1 MRKADRHLLIKQ
13 IISNQTVRTQEEL
26 LRLLEKKGVSATQA
40 TISRDIRDL
49 KIIKAP
55 DETGQA
61 RFEIFQGDRF
71 AQDGQEEERR
81 LIHMI
86 EDVVTKVDRVQFLT
100 IVNTLPDNAQ
110 LITALIDEV
119 DIPEKVTTLAG
130 FDTVIIISRT
140 EEDAKKIERY
150 FRAHILA

>member
-26 LRLLEKKGVSATQA
+26 LNILESHGVSATQA

-55 DETGQA
+55 DDNGIA

-71 AQDGQEEERR
+71 DGDGREEERR
-81 LIHMI
+81 LIHMV
-86 EDVVTKVDRVQFLT
+86 EDVVVKVERVHFLT
-100 IVNTLPDNAQ
+100 IIVTIPDNAQ
-110 LITALIDEV
+110 VLCALIDDIEV
-119 DIPEKVTTLAG
+119 PEKVTTIAG
-130 FDTVIIISRT
+130 FDTVIVISRT
-140 EEDAKKIERY
+140 EEDAAKIEEY
-150 FRAHILA
+150 FRSHIIA